1 MTRILTPLVSAIAL
15 FAAAPAF
22 AQDHSMHGMPGMAP
36 PGEVAP
42 AQEKKK
48 DKAAARP
55 RAQTPA
61 PDATSAMDHSQHQA
75 SPAPQ
80 GDAAGQPQ
88 PASPAMPEMPGMDHS
103 QHGQTTMPGMP
114 AMPGMQMTG
123 TALPAGNAPPPPPPG
138 DHFADRD
145 FPGGEMARS
154 RDIMM
159 KDSGGNNFGQVLL
172 NLFEYQAHSGRDG
185 YRWDGEGFY
194 GGDINR
200 LWLKSEGEGEFG
212 RGIDSAEVQVLYSRA
227 IDPYFNLQ
235 GGIRQ
240 DFGRGPDRTYATVG
254 VEGLAPGMFE
264 VEGALFLSTKGD
276 VLGRVEGY
284 YDQRITQRLILQP
297 RAEVNFAAQDI
308 PENDI
313 GSGLVNIELG
323 ARLRYEFSRQFAP
336 YIGVSY
342 LRKAGD
348 TARLSRLAGEDVHAT
363 SFVAGIRF
371 WF

>member
-36 PGEVAP
+36 PGEVPP

-48 DKAAARP
+48 GKAAARP

-88 PASPAMPEMPGMDHS
+88 PASPAMPDMPGMDHSQHQDGAMPDMPGMDHS
-103 QHGQTTMPGMP
+103 QHGQT

-123 TALPAGNAPPPPPPG
+123 TALPAGNAPPPPPPS

-145 FPGGEMARS
+145 FPGAEMARS

-212 RGIDSAEVQVLYSRA
+212 ARPGT
-227 IDPYFNLQ
+227 
-235 GGIRQ
+235 
-240 DFGRGPDRTYATVG
+240 DFPSNPFEAAVSPITKMSGWPGTVRSGPTITPLATAWLEDRIN
-254 VEGLAPGMFE
+254 P
-264 VEGALFLSTKGD
+264 
-276 VLGRVEGY
+276 
-284 YDQRITQRLILQP
+284 
-297 RAEVNFAAQDI
+297 
-308 PENDI
+308 
-313 GSGLVNIELG
+313 
-323 ARLRYEFSRQFAP
+323 
-336 YIGVSY
+336 
-342 LRKAGD
+342 
-348 TARLSRLAGEDVHAT
+348 
-363 SFVAGIRF
+363 
-371 WF
+371 